1 MNSQRI
7 SFLSLVKNCN
17 HKGLGIYYLLS
28 AFIFGISG
36 TLISI
41 LIRIELY
48 SSGNRIISPENQNFY
63 NISITLHGF
72 LMIFFLVMPG
82 LFGGF
87 GNYFVVIFQGSPEVV
102 YPRVNNFS
110 ILILFVS
117 YLFIIL
123 SLISEFGGGTG
134 WTLYPPLSTSFM
146 SLSPSSTGNLIFGL
160 LISGISSCLTS
171 LNFWTTILN
180 LRSYYLTLKTMPLF
194 LWALLITGG
203 MLLLTLPI
211 LSGALLMVLADLHS
225 NTLFFDPI
233 FGGDPIFYQH
243 LFWFFGHPEVYI
255 LIIPAFGI
263 ISIIISGIL
272 QKIIF
277 GNQSMI
283 FAMSCI
289 SLLGSVVWGHHMYT
303 VGLETDTRAYFTG
316 VTILISLP
324 TGTKIF
330 NWLSTYLGN
339 PPLLQLKTNS
349 PFFGLLFLLMFTIG
363 GSTGIILGNA
373 AVDLGLHDTYY
384 VVAHFHFVLSLGA
397 VIAIFS
403 GVIFNGE
410 KIVGSKNLLPSS
422 SSCNSLY
429 HLVSTFIG
437 ILLTFSPMHFLGF
450 NVMPRRIPDF
460 PDSFHSWNFLSSI
473 GSGITFLSFAIF
485 FPVFL
490 NNFLSHVCKRIF
502 FLVFLLFIVS
512 EGLLFVSFFWTSFHS
527 LHCWFSFVCPL
538 DSDSVVSSVSI
549 IMILF
554 LNLMSPYK
562 SFIFIP
568 NDCVESFRPVKIS
581 WKPENSWKRQDNLF
595 FCAWRFWVLRPFQ
608 ETRDFKGKRERTL

>member
-1 MNSQRI
+1 MGDYPINGSQR
-7 SFLSLVKNCN
+7 SSTFLSLVKNCN
-17 HKGLGIYYLLS
+17 HKGIGIYYLLS

-36 TLISI
+36 TLISV

-63 NISITLHGF
+63 NVSITLHGF

-87 GNYFVVIFQGSPEVV
+87 GNYFVPVFQGSPEVV
-102 YPRVNNFS
+102 YPRVNNLS
-110 ILILFVS
+110 ILILFLS
-117 YLFIIL
+117 YFFVIL

-146 SLSPSSTGNLIFGL
+146 SLSPSSTGNLVLGL
-160 LISGISSCLTS
+160 LISGISSCITS

-180 LRSYYLTLKTMPLF
+180 LRSYCLTLKTMPLF
-194 LWALLITGG
+194 LWSLLITAA

-211 LSGALLMVLADLHS
+211 LSGALLMVIADLHS
-225 NTLFFDPI
+225 NTLFFDPV
-233 FGGDPIFYQH
+233 FGGDPILYQH

-255 LIIPAFGI
+255 LIIPAFGV
-263 ISIIISGIL
+263 ISIVISGIS

-283 FAMSCI
+283 YAMSCI

-316 VTILISLP
+316 VTILISLS

-339 PPLLQLKTNS
+339 PPLLHLRTS
-349 PFFGLLFLLMFTIG
+349 SALFALLFLLMFTIG
-363 GSTGIILGNA
+363 GSTGVILGNA
-373 AVDLGLHDTYY
+373 AVDLALHDRYY

-410 KIVGSKNLLPSS
+410 KIFGSKSLLPSP
-422 SSCNSLY
+422 SCTLSLY
-429 HLVSTFIG
+429 HLVLTLVG

-473 GSGITFLSFAIF
+473 GSGITLLSFTI
-485 FPVFL
+485 L
-490 NNFLSHVCKRIF
+490 KKK
-502 FLVFLLFIVS
+502 
-512 EGLLFVSFFWTSFHS
+512 S
-527 LHCWFSFVCPL
+527 LGHL
-538 DSDSVVSSVSI
+538 D
-549 IMILF
+549 
-554 LNLMSPYK
+554 
-562 SFIFIP
+562 
-568 NDCVESFRPVKIS
+568 
-581 WKPENSWKRQDNLF
+581 
-595 FCAWRFWVLRPFQ
+595 
-608 ETRDFKGKRERTL
+608 

>member
-1 MNSQRI
+1 MG
-7 SFLSLVKNCN
+7 N

-36 TLISI
+36 TLISV

-87 GNYFVVIFQGSPEVV
+87 GNYFVPILQGSPEVV

-110 ILILFVS
+110 ILILFLS
-117 YLFIIL
+117 YLFVIL

-134 WTLYPPLSTSFM
+134 WTLYPPLSTTMM
-146 SLSPSSTGNLIFGL
+146 SLSPSSTALIIFGL
-160 LISGISSCLTS
+160 LLSGISSCLTS
-171 LNFWTTILN
+171 LNFLVTILN
-180 LRSYYLTLKTMPLF
+180 LRSYSLTLKTVPLF
-194 LWALLITGG
+194 PWALLITAA
-203 MLLLTLPI
+203 MLLLTLPV

-225 NTLFFDPI
+225 NTLFFDPV
-233 FGGDPIFYQH
+233 FGGDPVLYQH

-255 LIIPAFGI
+255 LIIPAFGV
-263 ISIIISGIL
+263 ISIVIAGVS

-303 VGLETDTRAYFTG
+303 VGLETDTRAYFSG

-330 NWLSTYLGN
+330 NWLSTYFGN
-339 PPLLQLKTNS
+339 LPLSKSSSAL
-349 PFFGLLFLLMFTIG
+349 FAFLFLLMFTIG

-373 AVDLGLHDTYY
+373 AVDLALHDTYY

-403 GVIFNGE
+403 GIIFNGE
-410 KIVGSKNLLPSS
+410 KILGSKSLLPSS
-422 SSCNSLY
+422 
-429 HLVSTFIG
+429 
-437 ILLTFSPMHFLGF
+437 
-450 NVMPRRIPDF
+450 
-460 PDSFHSWNFLSSI
+460 
-473 GSGITFLSFAIF
+473 
-485 FPVFL
+485 
-490 NNFLSHVCKRIF
+490 
-502 FLVFLLFIVS
+502 
-512 EGLLFVSFFWTSFHS
+512 
-527 LHCWFSFVCPL
+527 
-538 DSDSVVSSVSI
+538 
-549 IMILF
+549 
-554 LNLMSPYK
+554 
-562 SFIFIP
+562 
-568 NDCVESFRPVKIS
+568 
-581 WKPENSWKRQDNLF
+581 
-595 FCAWRFWVLRPFQ
+595 
-608 ETRDFKGKRERTL
+608 

>member
-1 MNSQRI
+1 MGSSGINAVHGEIDSLNLQRI
-7 SFLSLVKNCN
+7 FFLSLVKNCN
-17 HKGLGIYYLLS
+17 HKRLGIYYLLS

-36 TLISI
+36 TLISV

-63 NISITLHGF
+63 NVSITLHGL

-87 GNYFVVIFQGSPEVV
+87 GNYFVVIFKGSPEVV

-110 ILILFVS
+110 ILILFPS
-117 YLFIIL
+117 YLLLIL

-171 LNFWTTILN
+171 LNFWVTTLN
-180 LRSYYLTLKTMPLF
+180 LRSYSLTLKTLPLF
-194 LWALLITGG
+194 PWALFITAA
-203 MLLLTLPI
+203 MLLLVLP
-211 LSGALLMVLADLHS
+211 VLA
-225 NTLFFDPI
+225 
-233 FGGDPIFYQH
+233 GDPVLYQH

-263 ISIIISGIL
+263 IIIIISSSY

-289 SLLGSVVWGHHMYT
+289 SLLGTVVWGHHMYS
-303 VGLETDTRAYFTG
+303 VGLETDTRGYFTG

-339 PPLLQLKTNS
+339 PPLLHLRTAS
-349 PFFGLLFLLMFTIG
+349 AFFALLFLLMFTIG
-363 GSTGIILGNA
+363 GSTGVILGNA

-384 VVAHFHFVLSLGA
+384 VVAHFHFV
-397 VIAIFS
+397 
-403 GVIFNGE
+403 
-410 KIVGSKNLLPSS
+410 
-422 SSCNSLY
+422 
-429 HLVSTFIG
+429 
-437 ILLTFSPMHFLGF
+437 
-450 NVMPRRIPDF
+450 
-460 PDSFHSWNFLSSI
+460 
-473 GSGITFLSFAIF
+473 
-485 FPVFL
+485 
-490 NNFLSHVCKRIF
+490 
-502 FLVFLLFIVS
+502 
-512 EGLLFVSFFWTSFHS
+512 
-527 LHCWFSFVCPL
+527 
-538 DSDSVVSSVSI
+538 
-549 IMILF
+549 
-554 LNLMSPYK
+554 
-562 SFIFIP
+562 
-568 NDCVESFRPVKIS
+568 
-581 WKPENSWKRQDNLF
+581 
-595 FCAWRFWVLRPFQ
+595 
-608 ETRDFKGKRERTL
+608 